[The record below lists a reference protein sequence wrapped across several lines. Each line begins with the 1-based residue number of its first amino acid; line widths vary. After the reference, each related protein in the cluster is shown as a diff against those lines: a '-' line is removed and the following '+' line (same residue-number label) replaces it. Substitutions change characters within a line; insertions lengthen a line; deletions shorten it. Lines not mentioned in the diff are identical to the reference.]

1 MRQIFNIIKTK
12 AFFRKIVLTFI
23 RISLGYNVNDQLEKC
38 HMAFVRK
45 IRVFLE
51 KCIVRVIHTVQII
64 IINIC
69 FTKTTHLGMENYK
82 KFLKYFFSP
91 QGPQNRVL
99 NFEMMP

>member
-1 MRQIFNIIKTK
+1 MCMDNSEDGGKGLF
-12 AFFRKIVLTFI
+12 
-23 RISLGYNVNDQLEKC
+23 
-38 HMAFVRK
+38 
-45 IRVFLE
+45 
-51 KCIVRVIHTVQII
+51 IVRVIHTVQII

-69 FTKTTHLGMENYK
+69 FTKATHLGMDNYT